1 MITSMR
7 SLSPELRAKCV
18 NTIRFL
24 SADAVEAANSG
35 HPGTPM
41 GAADIAFVLWTEFL
55 RYDPTAPDWANR
67 DRFVLSGGHASMLLY
82 SLLHL
87 SGHDLPLDELKRFR
101 QWGSKTPGHPEVGHT
116 TGVELTTGP
125 LGAGFA
131 TSVGMALA
139 AKMLAARFNK
149 PGMPVIDSHI
159 WGICGDGDMQE
170 GITAEAASL
179 AGHLGLGNLI
189 FVYDNNDITIEGHLD
204 VAMGEDVARHF
215 EAYGWYTQQ
224 IDGHD
229 HEAIRSALYLAQ
241 KQTTRPSLIVAKTV
255 IGKGA
260 PTKAGTHDVH
270 GAPLGKAEL
279 AQMRK
284 NLGWPDET
292 FHVPGE
298 VREVWKARAT
308 EGGRAHGQWR
318 EMFAKWRQE
327 NPDLSKLWD
336 QHWQKAVPADL
347 LEQLVASVAGK
358 VDATRVLSGQVI
370 QKATSL
376 VPSLVGGAADLEPST
391 KTGIKG
397 AASVV
402 KASVESDVL
411 ADASFA
417 GRNLH
422 FGIREHAMGAMSN
435 GMVLYGGW
443 QTYCATFLVFSDYM
457 RPPVRLAALS
467 KTPTIFIFTHD
478 SFWVGEDGPTHQP
491 IEHISSLR
499 LIPEL
504 TLWRPADAV
513 ETAAAWAYAVARP
526 DGDRPAVLILTR
538 QKLPAIDRPAGFTNR
553 DIWKGAY
560 VAAEAD
566 GGKPDLVILA
576 TGSEVGG
583 AIDAKKRLAASGV
596 KARVV
601 SVPCVERFKAQ
612 PKEYR
617 EALLP
622 AGVKRVSV
630 EAGRTDAWYQFVGTD
645 GLAIGLDHFGH
656 SAPGE
661 VLVDKFG
668 FTGERIAQTI
678 STWLKG

>member
-1 MITSMR
+1 MSIR
-7 SLSPELRAKCV
+7 LLSPELREKCV

-55 RYDPTAPDWANR
+55 RYDPSAPNWANR
-67 DRFVLSGGHASMLLY
+67 DRFVLSGGHASMLQY
-82 SLLHL
+82 SLVHL
-87 SGHDLPLDELKRFR
+87 AGYGLPIDELKRFR

-116 TGVELTTGP
+116 VGVELTTGP

-131 TSVGMALA
+131 TAVGMALA
-139 AKMLAARFNK
+139 AKMHAARFNK
-149 PGMPVIDSHI
+149 PGQPIIDSHI

-170 GITAEAASL
+170 GVTAEAASL

-204 VAMGEDVARHF
+204 VAIGEDTARRF
-215 EAYGWYTQQ
+215 EAYGWYVQMV
-224 IDGHD
+224 DGHD
-229 HEAIRSALYLAQ
+229 HEAIRAALYLAQ
-241 KQTTRPSLIVAKTV
+241 KQTTKPSLIIAKTV

-270 GAPLGKAEL
+270 GAPLGKSEL
-279 AQMRK
+279 ANMRK
-284 NLGWPDET
+284 NLGWNYDPFVVPD
-292 FHVPGE
+292 E
-298 VREVWKARAT
+298 VREVWAKRAEEGKQARAAW
-308 EGGRAHGQWR
+308 EGL
-318 EMFAKWRQE
+318 FATWQQE
-327 NPDLSKLWD
+327 NPDLAKLWNT
-336 QHWQKAVPADL
+336 HWNHELPADL
-347 LEQLVASVAGK
+347 LEQLVASVQGK

-370 QKATSL
+370 QKVTAL
-376 VPSLVGGAADLEPST
+376 APEVVGGAADLEPST

-397 AASVV
+397 AKSVV

-411 ADASFA
+411 ADESFA

-422 FGIREHAMGAMSN
+422 FGIREHAMGSISN

-457 RPPVRLAALS
+457 RPPIRLAALS
-467 KTPTIFIFTHD
+467 KIPTIYIFTHD

-491 IEHISSLR
+491 IEHLWSLR
-499 LIPEL
+499 LIPDL
-504 TLWRPADAV
+504 ALWRPADAI
-513 ETAAAWAYAVARP
+513 ETAASWAYAVATP
-526 DGDRPAVLILTR
+526 DGKMPSVLILTR
-538 QKLPAIDRPAGFTNR
+538 QKLPAFERPAGFTPK
-553 DIWKGAY
+553 DVWKGGYIA
-560 VAAEAD
+560 VEPD
-566 GGKPDLVILA
+566 GTPDLILIS

-583 AIDAKKRLAASGV
+583 TLDAAKRLSAEGKKV
-596 KARVV
+596 RVV
-601 SVPCVERFKAQ
+601 SMPSVERFKAQ

-617 EALLP
+617 DKVLSP
-622 AGVKRVSV
+622 GVRRVAI
-630 EAGRTDAWYQFVGTD
+630 EAGRTDPWYQFTGHD
-645 GLAIGLDHFGH
+645 GLVIGLDHFGH

-668 FTGERIAQTI
+668 FTGERIAARV
-678 STWLKG
+678 SAWLKGE